1 MVLDPVVGPV
11 ARVRSLRALRVVSQI
26 VQFENRSFPLTLSF
40 WQVLCRARQTKLVLW
55 RFRLSMKAGQLR
67 RFFVPFLIALLI
79 CLFSATGV
87 QAQWTAMNPV
97 RTIQQEADGVL
108 FTMGTGSLKVQVCS
122 DSVIRVLYS
131 PTALFPKQADFVVT
145 KQNWPATQ
153 WTMNSTDDAVTL
165 TTSLLKVT
173 VTRKDGAIA
182 YGELNGDPLVE
193 ESSRRL
199 TPEKVNGEDTYR
211 AESFVNI
218 YGSHEALYGLG
229 QHQAGVWN
237 YRGESVDISQE
248 NSNIAVPLMLSS
260 KGYGI
265 FWNNASRSRFNNRF
279 ANYLYI
285 SSEVADVIDYYF
297 LYGPEFDQIIA
308 GYRDL
313 TGQVPMFGKWAYGFW
328 QCKNRYKSQDEIL
341 GVARKY
347 RDLHIPVDN
356 IVQDWFWWNRKGEFV
371 FNKNYPDPKAMVDQ
385 LHSENFHLMISIWP
399 FFEPGSANYDY
410 MQNKGWFV
418 DKFKY
423 AKPPYHTNA
432 MAVYDATSAEARKY
446 YWDQVN
452 NGLFR
457 IGLDAW
463 WMDTT
468 EPETEGQDENI
479 LLNHRLAAG
488 SGNRY
493 VNAYPLLDTQA
504 VYQGQR
510 SVSDK
515 KRVFIL
521 SRSAFAGSQRN
532 GVTAWSG
539 DINSDWLSFRRQ
551 VPAGLNFALS
561 GIPYWTTDIG
571 GFVFGSPADPAFR
584 ELFIRWFQYG
594 TFNPILRVH
603 GTRHPDENELWS
615 YGPDAQTI
623 LVNFDRLR
631 YRLLPYI
638 YSLAWKTTS
647 EAYTPMRPLV
657 MDFRRDPRAQNT
669 GDQFMFGPAFLVNP
683 VTDPAVATRQ
693 LYLPDTKWYDF
704 WTGSMLEGGRTTIAI
719 APLERLPLYVRAGSI
734 LPLGPDE
741 EWSTEKAAD
750 PIELR
755 IYRGANGDFTLYEDE
770 NDNYDYEKGAYATIP
785 LHWDDAGHTLT
796 MGDRRGQFPG
806 MLESR
811 SFRLVFVSENHGVG
825 VSPTDA
831 ADKVVEY
838 SGKQITVTP

>member
-1 MVLDPVVGPV
+1 MTYQEKP
-11 ARVRSLRALRVVSQI
+11 SLR
-26 VQFENRSFPLTLSF
+26 FSFSFLVTL
-40 WQVLCRARQTKLVLW
+40 LC
-55 RFRLSMKAGQLR
+55 
-67 RFFVPFLIALLI
+67 
-79 CLFSATGV
+79 CLFCATAE
-87 QAQWTAMNPV
+87 AQWTAMNPV
-97 RTIQQEADGVL
+97 QQVQQQADGVL
-108 FTMGTGSLKVQVCS
+108 FSMGTGTLKVQVCS
-122 DSVIRVLYS
+122 ASVIHVLYS
-131 PTALFPKQADFVVT
+131 PTASFPKRPDYVVL
-145 KQNWPATQ
+145 KENWPATQ
-153 WTMNSTDDAVTL
+153 WTMQSSDDAVNL
-165 TTSLLKVT
+165 TTSLLKIT
-173 VTRKDGAIA
+173 VTKKDGAITFA
-182 YGELNGDPLVE
+182 EVQGGPLVQE
-193 ESSRRL
+193 ASRSM

-218 YGSHEALYGLG
+218 YGSHEGLYGLG

-248 NSNIAVPLMLSS
+248 NSNISVPLMLSS

-265 FWNNASRSRFNNRF
+265 FWNNTSRGRFNNRF

-313 TGQVPMFGKWAYGFW
+313 TGQAPMFGKWAYGFW
-328 QCKNRYKSQDEIL
+328 QCKNRYKSQEEIL

-347 RDLHIPVDN
+347 RDLHIPVDD

-371 FNKNYPDPKAMVDQ
+371 FNKNYPDPKAMIDE

-410 MQNKGWFV
+410 MQSKGWFV

-423 AKPPYHTNA
+423 AKPPYHANA
-432 MAVYDATSAEARKY
+432 MAVYDATSPEARKY
-446 YWDQVN
+446 YWDLVN
-452 NGLFR
+452 KGLFS
-457 IGLDAW
+457 IGADAW

-468 EPETEGQDENI
+468 EPETEGQEENI
-479 LLNHRLAAG
+479 LLNHKLTAG

-493 VNAYPLLDTQA
+493 LNLYPLLDTQGI
-504 VYQGQR
+504 YQGQR
-510 SVSDK
+510 SASDK

-532 GVTAWSG
+532 AVTAWSG

-551 VPAGLNFALS
+551 VPAGLNFELS

-571 GFVFGSPADPAFR
+571 GFVFGSPTDPAFR

-631 YRLLPYI
+631 YRMLPYI

-647 EAYTPMRPLV
+647 DAYTPMRPLV
-657 MDFRRDPRAQNT
+657 MDFRTDPRAQNT
-669 GDQFMFGPAFLVNP
+669 GDQFMYGPAFLVNP
-683 VTDPAVATRQ
+683 VTDPAATKRQ
-693 LYLPDTKWYDF
+693 LYLPEAKWYDF
-704 WTGSMLEGGRTTIAI
+704 WTGAALEGGRTIVAI
-719 APLERLPLYVRAGSI
+719 APLDRLPLYIRAGSI

-741 EWSTEKAAD
+741 DWSTQKPAD

-770 NDNYDYEKGAYATIP
+770 NDNYDYEKGVYATIP
-785 LHWDDAGHTLT
+785 LRWDDAANTLT
-796 MGDRRGQFPG
+796 IGDRKGQFPG

-811 SFRLVFVSENHGVG
+811 TFRVVFVSENHGVG
-825 VSPTDA
+825 INSAGEP
-831 ADKVVEY
+831 DKVVQY

>member
-1 MVLDPVVGPV
+1 MTSKRTPQ
-11 ARVRSLRALRVVSQI
+11 SLILFLVTC
-26 VQFENRSFPLTLSF
+26 L
-40 WQVLCRARQTKLVLW
+40 LC
-55 RFRLSMKAGQLR
+55 
-67 RFFVPFLIALLI
+67 LL
-79 CLFSATGV
+79 CATAV
-87 QAQWTAMNPV
+87 HAQWTTMNPV
-97 RTIQQEADGVL
+97 NKVQQVSDGVL
-108 FTMGTGSLKVQVCS
+108 FTMGTGTLKVQVCS
-122 DSVIRVLYS
+122 DSVIHVLFS
-131 PTALFPKQADFVVT
+131 PTATFPKRADYVVI
-145 KQNWPATQ
+145 KESWPATQ
-153 WTMNSTDDAVTL
+153 FTLQSTDDAVAL
-165 TTSLLKVT
+165 STSLLKVT
-173 VTRKDGAIA
+173 VTRKDGAITYA
-182 YGELNGDPLVE
+182 ALNGGSLVQE
-193 ESSRRL
+193 ASRRL

-211 AESFVNI
+211 AESQVSI
-218 YGSHEALYGLG
+218 YGSHEGIYGLG

-248 NSNIAVPLMLSS
+248 NSNISVPLMLSS

-265 FWNNASRSRFNNRF
+265 FWNNTSRSRFNNRF
-279 ANYLYI
+279 ANILYI

-297 LYGPEFDQIIA
+297 LYGPDFDKMIA

-328 QCKNRYKSQDEIL
+328 QCKNRYKTQDEIL

-347 RDLHIPVDN
+347 RELHIPVDN

-371 FNKNYPDPKAMVDQ
+371 FNKNYPDPKGMVDQ

-399 FFEPGSANYDY
+399 FFEPGSTNYDY
-410 MQNKGWFV
+410 MQAKGWFV

-432 MAVYDATSAEARKY
+432 MAVYDATSPEARKY
-446 YWDQVN
+446 YWDEVN
-452 NGLFR
+452 KGLFS

-468 EPETEGQDENI
+468 EPETEGQEDNI
-479 LLNHRLAAG
+479 LLGHKLAAG

-493 VNAYPLLDTQA
+493 VNAFPLLDTQA

-510 SVSDK
+510 SASDA

-539 DINSDWLSFRRQ
+539 DINSDWLSYRRQ
-551 VPAGLNFALS
+551 IPAGLNFAVS

-603 GTRHPDENELWS
+603 GTRNPDENELWS
-615 YGPDAQTI
+615 YGPNAQAI

-631 YRLLPYI
+631 YRMLPYI

-647 EAYTPMRPLV
+647 EAYTPMRPLI
-657 MDFRRDPRAQNT
+657 MDFRSDPRAQNI

-683 VTDPAVATRQ
+683 VTDPAATSRQ
-693 LYLPDTKWYDF
+693 LYLPGAKWYDF
-704 WTGSMLEGGRTTIAI
+704 WTGSTVDGGRTINAI
-719 APLERLPLYVRAGSI
+719 APLERLPLFVRAGSI

-741 EWSTEKAAD
+741 EWSTEKPAD

-755 IYRGANGDFTLYEDE
+755 VYRGADGDFTLYEDE

-785 LHWDDAGHTLT
+785 LHWDDAGRTLT
-796 MGDRRGQFPG
+796 IGERKGRFPG
-806 MLESR
+806 MLEKR
-811 SFRLVFVSENHGVG
+811 AFRFVFVSENHGVG
-825 VSPTDA
+825 VNP
-831 ADKVVEY
+831 ADEADRIVEY
-838 SGKQITVTP
+838 SGKQISVTP

>member
-1 MVLDPVVGPV
+1 M
-11 ARVRSLRALRVVSQI
+11 
-26 VQFENRSFPLTLSF
+26 
-40 WQVLCRARQTKLVLW
+40 
-55 RFRLSMKAGQLR
+55 RLSQSR
-67 RFFVPFLIALLI
+67 RFAVSILIAVFA
-79 CLFSATGV
+79 CLFGPTAAR
-87 QAQWTAMNPV
+87 AQWTAMNPV
-97 RTIQQEADGVL
+97 KNFQQQADGIL
-108 FTMGTGSLKVQVCS
+108 FTMGTGTLKVQVCS
-122 DSVIRVLYS
+122 DSVVHVLYS
-131 PTALFPKQADFVVT
+131 ASATFPKRTEFVVT
-145 KQNWPATQ
+145 KEAWPATP
-153 WTMNSTDDAVTL
+153 WTTQSTDDAITIF
-165 TTSLLKVT
+165 TSLLKIT
-173 VTRKDGAIA
+173 VTRKDGAISYA
-182 YGELNGDPLVE
+182 ELHGESLVQE
-193 ESSRRL
+193 AARSL
-199 TPEKVNGEDTYR
+199 TPERVNGEDTYR
-211 AESFVNI
+211 AESFISI

-248 NSNIAVPLMLSS
+248 NSNISVPVMVSS

-265 FWNNASRSRFNNRF
+265 FWNSTARSRFNNRF

-297 LYGPEFDQIIA
+297 LYGPDLDKVVA
-308 GYRDL
+308 SYRDL

-347 RDLHIPVDN
+347 RELHIPADN

-371 FNKNYPDPKAMVDQ
+371 FNKNYPDPKGMVDQ
-385 LHSENFHLMISIWP
+385 LHAENFHLMISIWP

-410 MQNKGWFV
+410 MQKKGWFV

-423 AKPPYHTNA
+423 AKPPYHQYA
-432 MAVYDATSAEARKY
+432 MAVYDATSAEARTF

-452 NGLFR
+452 QGLFN

-468 EPETEGQDENI
+468 EPETEGQEENI
-479 LLNHRLAAG
+479 LLDHKLAAG

-493 VNAYPLLDTQA
+493 LNAFPLLDTQA

-510 SVSDK
+510 AASDK

-551 VPAGLNFALS
+551 VPAGLNFMLS

-571 GFVFGSPADPAFR
+571 GFVFGNPTDPDFR

-603 GTRHPDENELWS
+603 GTRNPDENELWS
-615 YGPDAQTI
+615 YGPDAQKI

-631 YRLLPYI
+631 YRMLPYI

-647 EAYTPMRPLV
+647 EAYTTMRPLV
-657 MDFRRDPRAQNT
+657 MDFRTDPRAQNI

-683 VTDPAVATRQ
+683 VTEPAATTRQ
-693 LYLPDTKWYDF
+693 VYLPSAKWYDF
-704 WTGSMLEGGRTTIAI
+704 WTGSVVDGGQSINAS
-719 APLERLPLYVRAGSI
+719 APLDRLPLYVRAGSI
-734 LPLGPDE
+734 VPLGPDE
-741 EWSTEKAAD
+741 EWSTQKAAD

-770 NDNYDYEKGAYATIP
+770 NDGYAYEKGVYATIA
-785 LHWDDAGHTLT
+785 LRWDDTAHTLT
-796 MGDRRGQFPG
+796 IGDRKGTFPG
-806 MLESR
+806 MLEKR
-811 SFRLVFVSENHGVG
+811 TFRVVLVEQSNGVG
-825 VSPTDA
+825 IGEGEKA
-831 ADKVVEY
+831 KVVQY
-838 SGKQITVTP
+838 SGKQTMVQ

>member
-1 MVLDPVVGPV
+1 MNIRQSPRFV
-11 ARVRSLRALRVVSQI
+11 ASFLLSL
-26 VQFENRSFPLTLSF
+26 F
-40 WQVLCRARQTKLVLW
+40 
-55 RFRLSMKAGQLR
+55 
-67 RFFVPFLIALLI
+67 I
-79 CLFSATGV
+79 CLFCAATA
-87 QAQWTAMNPV
+87 QAQWKAMNPV
-97 RTIQQEADGVL
+97 RNIQQQADGVL
-108 FTMGTGSLKVQVCS
+108 FAMETGTLKVQVCS
-122 DSVIRVLYS
+122 DSVIHVLYS
-131 PTALFPKQADFVVT
+131 PTATFPKRTDFVVT
-145 KQNWPATQ
+145 KETWPAAQ
-153 WTMNSTDDAVTL
+153 WTTQSTDDAVTL
-165 TTSLLKVT
+165 STALLKVT
-173 VTRKDGAIA
+173 VTRKDGAINYA
-182 YGELNGDPLVE
+182 EVNGGPLVQ
-193 ESSRRL
+193 ESSRSL

-211 AESFVNI
+211 AESMVSV
-218 YGSHEALYGLG
+218 YGSHEGLYGLG

-237 YRGESVDISQE
+237 YRGDSVEISQE
-248 NSNIAVPLMLSS
+248 NSNISVPLMLSS

-265 FWNNASRSRFNNRF
+265 FWNNTSRSRFNNRF
-279 ANYLYI
+279 ANILYI

-297 LYGPEFDQIIA
+297 LYGPDFDKIIA

-313 TGQVPMFGKWAYGFW
+313 TGQTPMFGKWAYGFW

-399 FFEPGSANYDY
+399 FFEPGSTNYDY

-423 AKPPYHTNA
+423 AKPPYHTDA
-432 MAVYDATSAEARKY
+432 MAVYDATSPEARKY
-446 YWDQVN
+446 YWDEVN
-452 NGLFR
+452 KGLFS

-468 EPETEGQDENI
+468 EPETEGQEENI
-479 LLNHRLAAG
+479 LLGHRLAAG

-493 VNAYPLLDTQA
+493 VNVFPLLDTQA

-571 GFVFGSPADPAFR
+571 GFVFGNTRDPAFR

-603 GTRHPDENELWS
+603 GTRSPDENELWS

-631 YRLLPYI
+631 YRMLPYI

-657 MDFRRDPRAQNT
+657 MDFRNDQRAQNT
-669 GDQFMFGPAFLVNP
+669 GDQFMFGPAFLVSP
-683 VTDPAVATRQ
+683 VTDPSATTRQ
-693 LYLPDTKWYDF
+693 LYLPDAKWYDF
-704 WTGSMLEGGRTTIAI
+704 WTGFTVVGGHTINAI
-719 APLERLPLYVRAGSI
+719 APLDRLPLYVRAGSI

-741 EWSTEKAAD
+741 EWSTEKPAD

-755 IYRGANGDFTLYEDE
+755 IYRGADGAFTLYEDE
-770 NDNYDYEKGAYATIP
+770 NDNYNYEKGAYATIP

-796 MGDRRGQFPG
+796 VGDRKGQFPG

-811 SFRLVFVSENHGVG
+811 SFRVVFVSENHGVG
-825 VSPTDA
+825 VSP
-831 ADKVVEY
+831 ADEVDKIVQY
-838 SGKQITVTP
+838 SGKQVTVTP